1 MYKDEDISRLIER
14 HGETET
20 LVICMEE
27 LAELQQAISK
37 YVRYGDLQEVKENI
51 TEELAD
57 VTICMAMIRDIAGIK
72 FRYVD
77 KKIHEKMDR
86 NLKRI

>member
-1 MYKDEDISRLIER
+1 MYKDEDISRLIDC

-72 FRYVD
+72 FRHVYE
-77 KKIHEKMDR
+77 KIHEKMDR